1 MELQEAL
8 EPHLA
13 GVSFRALVQLVADRA
28 VPKRLTRSA
37 WVKLV
42 RRAGLVHVKLAQA
55 LWDVWASAERRF
67 HRRSGGGAG
76 AGANGGVEVK
86 KVGALQLVC
95 GCAMLRIDPDG
106 PDAAEV
112 IDLTFSLIDLDKS
125 GAVEPD
131 ELRGFLGIFQLPIKA
146 AAAQNLSGF
155 FRVAGFEDV
164 YRGVLDTLL
173 QTAFRHS
180 VSAFVQHAF
189 VSSDAN
195 GDGEMSR
202 VEFRNWA
209 KLNSNVTSWVASLSG
224 FVLSN
229 LLTHVELS
237 QLQASHIILMST
249 AASVGGGR
257 SSSGGGVQVL
267 DSEAGH
273 GAFLM
278 MGGGPEATVERGE
291 GGLGGAWAGEFK
303 APKKNVDFGE
313 EGHAQELSVEVEEGQ
328 VLSVVLS
335 SNCPSVAAAVKALV
349 AGGLDGGRVLVG
361 AGGSIRDVAEAAVR
375 FQ

>member
-42 RRAGLVHVKLAQA
+42 RRSGLVHVKLAQA

-67 HRRSGGGAG
+67 HRRSGGGGAG
-76 AGANGGVEVK
+76 AGAANGGVEVK

-173 QTAFRHS
+173 QTAFQRS

-202 VEFRNWA
+202 AEFRNWA

-249 AASVGGGR
+249 AASVGGR
-257 SSSGGGVQVL
+257 SSRVQVL

-278 MGGGPEATVERGE
+278 MGGGPEATVKRGE
-291 GGLGGAWAGEFK
+291 DGVGGAWAGEFK

-313 EGHAQELSVEVEEGQ
+313 EGHAQELSVEVEGE
-328 VLSVVLS
+328 VLSVPLS